1 MKFRDLLHF
10 EIKSPNI
17 ALEKPR
23 MSLAKYSGKWDKWT
37 ASHLLERVCFGFTR
51 NELSQAVSLE
61 LDKVVE
67 KLLNIQPLIGE
78 PVYIYKDDEPLP
90 FGEPFYN
97 KNPDSKYYGRMI
109 VSHLSWW
116 MGQIL
121 NTNLSITQKMMLFW
135 RNHFAI
141 ETSASGDA
149 YHFLSYFE
157 LLYKNALGNC
167 KTIAE
172 EITINPAMLVYLNG
186 NTNVAGKPNE
196 NYARELFE
204 LFTIGK
210 GAQIGEGNYTN
221 YTEADILAAA
231 KVLTGWSTK
240 RGSKI
245 PVFNSSRHD
254 KTNKQFSSAF
264 NNKVI
269 MNKEEDEY
277 KELIS
282 MIFEQ
287 KETARNFCRKIY
299 RWFVH
304 YIIDDE
310 IEEKI
315 IEPLADLLMQ
325 NNYEIK
331 PVLETL
337 LKSEHFFDLNFRG
350 SMIKNPID
358 FISSLVKTYEIKFPV
373 ATDTATAG
381 LLNQLWSYFLGY
393 ATMLDM
399 SLANPPSVAGYPA
412 YYQSP
417 AFYRIWISSTTVQ
430 LRQQLSDGLIS
441 ANGITT
447 YGYKLIIDPL
457 ACVEKFDNPE
467 NPDLLIDEAS
477 IYLFPFSLTENQRN
491 YLRQALLGT
500 IPDYEWTKK
509 WEDYKANPND
519 KNLKTELATKLRN
532 FFKTAFSLA
541 EFQLI

>member
-1 MKFRDLLHF
+1 MKFRDLLYF
-10 EIKSPNI
+10 EGKSPI
-17 ALEKPR
+17 YLEKPQ
-23 MSLAKYSGKWDKWT
+23 MSLAKYSGRWDKWT
-37 ASHLLERVCFGFTR
+37 AAHLLRRVCFGFTR
-51 NELSQAVSLE
+51 DDLLQSVSLG
-61 LDKVVE
+61 LDKLVE

-78 PVYIYKDDEPLP
+78 PVYIFKDDEPLP
-90 FGEPFYN
+90 FGEPFYS
-97 KNPDSKYYGRMI
+97 KNPDSKYHGKMMT
-109 VSHLSWW
+109 SHLSWW
-116 MGQIL
+116 FGQTL

-135 RNHFAI
+135 HNHFVIERPAI
-141 ETSASGDA
+141 GDA

-167 KTIAE
+167 KTMAE
-172 EITINPAMLVYLNG
+172 EMTINPAMLVYLNG
-186 NTNVAGKPNE
+186 NTNVVGKPNE

-210 GAQIGEGNYTN
+210 GPQIGEGNYTN

-231 KVLTGWSTK
+231 KVLTGWSTQ
-240 RGSKI
+240 RGSKT
-245 PVFNSSRHD
+245 PVFNGSRHD

-264 NNKVI
+264 NNRVI
-269 MNKEEDEY
+269 LNNEENEY

-304 YIIDDE
+304 YKIDDE

-315 IEPLADLLMQ
+315 IEPLANLLIQ

-337 LKSEHFFDLNFRG
+337 LKSEHFFDVNFRG

-358 FISSLVKTYEIKFPV
+358 FMASLFKTYEVKFPE
-373 ATDTATAG
+373 ATDSTTAG
-381 LLNQLWSYFLGY
+381 FLGQVWYSLYIY
-393 ATMLDM
+393 AGMLDM
-399 SLANPPSVAGYPA
+399 NLGSPPSVAGYPA

-430 LRQQLSDGLIS
+430 SRQQLSDGLIS
-441 ANGITT
+441 ANGITR

-457 ACVEKFDNPE
+457 AFVETFDNPE
-467 NPDLLIDEAS
+467 NPDLFIDEVS
-477 IYLFPFSLTENQRN
+477 VYLFPFSLTENQKD

-509 WEDYKANPND
+509 WGDYKANPND
-519 KNLKTELATKLRN
+519 NNLKTELTTKLRN